1 MLGFAN
7 LPAVVTRNERS
18 VKRGFWAK
26 LLKFA
31 GHIPFSE
38 ELASAYFCAM
48 DPATP
53 TRVRATLLAALA
65 YFVAPIDAIPDF
77 LAGIGFTDD
86 AAVLAAVIALVA
98 QHITA
103 MHREKA
109 RAALHLAPG
118 KG

>member
-1 MLGFAN
+1 MLGSAN

-26 LLKFA
+26 LLKVA
-31 GHIPFSE
+31 GHIPFAE
-38 ELASAYFCAM
+38 EMASAYFCAM

-53 TRVRATLLAALA
+53 TRVRGMLLAALA

-77 LAGIGFTDD
+77 VVGIGFTDD
-86 AAVLAAVIALVA
+86 AAVLTAVIALVA

-103 MHREKA
+103 RHREKA
-109 RAALHLAPG
+109 RAALHLPPE